1 MSSVLEHPLVTEKA
15 MNEMDF
21 DNKIQFI
28 VHVDAT
34 KPEIREAVETQYDV
48 TVDSINTQVTP
59 KAKKKATL
67 TLSDD
72 DDATEVASRIGV
84 F

>member
-21 DNKIQFI
+21 ENKIQFI
-28 VHVDAT
+28 VHIDAT
-34 KPEIREAVETQYDV
+34 KPEISEAVETQYDV
-48 TVDSINTQVTP
+48 TVDSINTQITP
-59 KAKKKATL
+59 KGTKKATL
-67 TLSDD
+67 TLSED
-72 DDATEVASRIGV
+72 DDATEVASRIGG